1 MAIAGRNQLIA
12 VAALLLLAPTANA
25 ATVTYNSNLS
35 VGSIVNEA
43 QVILPGDELEFRYT
57 ALEDLSIVSFALS
70 GTGTSSGGDVEDIT
84 FGFTS
89 PGTNSFSSI
98 VTVGNTASGGGFLG
112 GLSLMAG
119 DVFSIFFSDGI
130 SNPVPLTLSFQT
142 DPPSAIPV
150 PASGL
155 FLASALAGF
164 GVFAS
169 RKRRAKRREAVAA

>member
-43 QVILPGDELEFRYT
+43 QVILPGEEVEFRYT
-57 ALEDLSIVSFALS
+57 ALEDLKIVSFALS
-70 GTGTSSGGDVEDIT
+70 GTGNSEGGDIEDIT

-89 PGTNSFSSI
+89 PGTNPFTTILTS
-98 VTVGNTASGGGFLG
+98 GNTAFGGGFLA

-130 SNPVPLTLSFQT
+130 SNPVPITLSFQT
-142 DPPSAIPV
+142 DPLPAIPV

-155 FLASALAGF
+155 FLGSALVGF
-164 GVFAS
+164 GAFAS
-169 RKRRAKRREAVAA
+169 RKRKLTGRGSVAA